1 MSEPS
6 AGISTTQIQL
16 DQVVAE
22 IDQLPA
28 LPEIVND
35 ILQNINR
42 EDLDISVLARKIA
55 FDQTLTAKVLRYA
68 NSSYYGATGK
78 ISTIPQAI
86 TLLGMSTLRQLI
98 TAAALAVSFPDN
110 ECKGFDFK
118 AFWHHSMGTAVCAR
132 IMARHLHLNQ
142 DFAFTAGLLHDIG
155 QLVLVTRFTE
165 AYEQALAWR
174 VQEDAYMLEAERRV
188 LGVDHMQAGH
198 ALAMRWHFPEVID
211 HAIVGHHKPDP
222 AIRGSIASL
231 IHVANAIVHALDLA
245 GEEDDA
251 VPPVDLSAWYN
262 VGLDGETYQQ
272 IFRET
277 ELEFEKIT
285 VIL

>member
-6 AGISTTQIQL
+6 AGISAAQIQL

-55 FDQTLTAKVLRYA
+55 LDQTLTAKVLRYA

-86 TLLGMSTLRQLI
+86 TLLGMSTVRQLI
-98 TAAALAVSFPDN
+98 TAAALAVSFPNN

-118 AFWHHSMGTAVCAR
+118 AFWRHSMGTAVCAR

-155 QLVLVTRFTE
+155 RLVLVTRFTQ

-174 VQEDAYMLEAERRV
+174 GQEDAYMLEAERRV
-188 LGVDHMQAGH
+188 LGVNHMQAGH
-198 ALAMRWHFPEVID
+198 ALAMHWHFPEVID

-222 AIRGSIASL
+222 AARGSIASL
-231 IHVANAIVHALDLA
+231 IHVANAIMHALDLA

-251 VPPVDLSAWYN
+251 VPPVDLSAWYG